1 MIIAPAHPI
10 LATGAAS
17 AGAIAPPAIRAAG
30 LSRRIGDRTVLS
42 DVNLCIQPG
51 EFVALLGANGAGKS
65 TLLKVL
71 ATLATGVTGAL
82 ALFGR
87 PVRGRAAAA
96 RARIGMIGH
105 QLMLYRDLTALE
117 NLVFFGR
124 LYGVAHVRQR
134 ATALLD
140 FVSLADRADEPV
152 RTLSRGMAQR
162 VAIARSL
169 MHDPDLLLTDE
180 PFTGL
185 DYHSARRLEDCLT
198 DLHAGGRTIILAT
211 HDLDQVLRLAQRVV
225 VLCSG
230 RITLDRPTAGL
241 DAELVAA
248 AMGGMGL
255 EGGAA

>member
-1 MIIAPAHPI
+1 MILAPAHPV
-10 LATGAAS
+10 LATEAAP

-30 LSRRIGDRTVLS
+30 LCRRIGDRMVLR
-42 DVNLCIQPG
+42 DVNLRIEPG
-51 EFVALLGANGAGKS
+51 EAVALVGANGAGKS

-71 ATLATGVTGAL
+71 ATLATGVSGEL
-82 ALFGR
+82 DLFGR

-124 LYGVAHVRQR
+124 LYGVPDVRQR
-134 ATALLD
+134 AMTLLD
-140 FVSLADRADEPV
+140 FVSLADRAHDPV
-152 RTLSRGMAQR
+152 RALSRGMAQR

-185 DYHSARRLEDCLT
+185 DYLSARRLEDCLT

-211 HDLDQVLRLAQRVV
+211 HDLEQGLRLAERMV
-225 VLCSG
+225 VLCDG
-230 RITLDRPTAGL
+230 RITLDRPTDGL
-241 DAELVAA
+241 DADLVAA

-255 EGGAA
+255 EGGVA